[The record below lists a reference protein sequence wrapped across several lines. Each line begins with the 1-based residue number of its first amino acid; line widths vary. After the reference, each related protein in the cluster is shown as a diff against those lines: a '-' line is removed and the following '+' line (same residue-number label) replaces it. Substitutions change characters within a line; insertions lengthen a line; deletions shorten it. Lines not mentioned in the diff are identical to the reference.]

1 MANAIASQVQAL
13 YVGYLGRAADQAG
26 LDFWTNAIANGTST
40 LESVALGF
48 TLSTEYQSLYADK
61 TSEELAAAIY
71 QNVLGRAADADG
83 LAFWVGEIENGTVTA
98 DTLLAAML
106 NSLGTVDQQTIDNKV
121 YVANAYTAAAGSD
134 YDADAGAAILVGVDS
149 TAASVAAALASVPA
163 INSAGLTAALASLAS
178 AEAALDSFLQSTA
191 LGDDPATEAVEETVR
206 ADVLNEVDN
215 AGTGVVS
222 QFNADYGTALA
233 EDSTAN
239 ARTAAYGSARAAAE
253 ADILAAKDAVAVAQA
268 AVTATGTATAAE
280 IAAYKTAIANEEATT
295 AAVTSSLNALGDA
308 ELLFGGAN
316 HQNGAGI
323 DSDVTM
329 WTGVKYEADADAAV
343 DDNLIVASST
353 AGVFEVEA
361 GIVAAGTATGATAA
375 QKLLLADAKAI
386 LSAYQAAY
394 DAEKADAAAETALAT
409 AAGKLGDPAAQGEV
423 DALIAAQVALA
434 TEQEDAAALEAD
446 IADVEAAYGLYAQ
459 LLTLEGNVEKAVETI
474 NAAGWNVDAL
484 VGAVDATDFLG
495 AGGTADLAN
504 DVFLFAGEDSIG
516 STIANFGLAGTD
528 LIKFAAGEYTLVN
541 VSAADFG
548 NKALGSAS
556 ALEIFVVDD
565 GVKTT
570 VHVEQNAFDGSTISA
585 QANLVDITLTGV
597 TGDTASLSD
606 TGYLSFA

>member
-26 LDFWTNAIANGTST
+26 LDFWTNAIVNGTST
-40 LESVALGF
+40 IESVALGF
-48 TLSTEYQSLYADK
+48 TLSQEY
-61 TSEELAAAIY
+61 TSKYEGLSNEELVAAIY

-83 LAFWVGEIENGTVTA
+83 LAFWVGELEKGVQTPA
-98 DTLLAAML
+98 TLLAAML
-106 NSLGTVDQQTIDNKV
+106 NSLGEIDQKVIDNKV

-206 ADVLNEVDN
+206 ADVVNEVDD
-215 AGTGVVS
+215 AGDGVVS
-222 QFNADYGTALA
+222 QFNADYGTTLT
-233 EDSTAN
+233 EVSTAN

-253 ADILAAKDAVAVAQA
+253 ADILAAKDAVAAAQA
-268 AVTATGTATAAE
+268 AVSATGTATAAE

-316 HQNGAGI
+316 HQNGAEI
-323 DSDVTM
+323 DSDVAT
-329 WTGVKYEADADAAV
+329 WTGVKYEADGDAAV

-361 GIVAAGTATGATAA
+361 SIVAAGTAASATAA

-394 DAEKADAAAETALAT
+394 DAEQADAAAETALAT
-409 AAGKLGDPAAQGEV
+409 AAGKLGDPAAKGEV

-434 TEQEDAAALEAD
+434 NEQEDAAALEAD

-484 VGAVDATDFLG
+484 VGPVDATDMLG

-504 DVFLFAGEDSIG
+504 DVFLFAGEDSDG
-516 STIANFGLAGTD
+516 SSIANFGLAGTD

-541 VSAADFG
+541 VSAADFS

-565 GVKTT
+565 GTNTT
-570 VHVEQNAFDGSTISA
+570 VYVEQNAFDGSTISA